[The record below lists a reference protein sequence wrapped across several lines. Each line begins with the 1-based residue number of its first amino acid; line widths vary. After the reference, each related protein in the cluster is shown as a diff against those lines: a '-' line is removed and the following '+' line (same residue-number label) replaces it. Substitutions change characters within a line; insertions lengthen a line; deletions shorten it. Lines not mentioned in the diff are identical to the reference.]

1 MSEILTIDRVAI
13 VEQVKLSGKIPE
25 IVEGILARQAIAEA
39 ATEIGIEITTEE
51 LQEGADRFR
60 LARSLHSSEE
70 TYKWLDKHGVS
81 LDDFE
86 NTIQYNL
93 TYLKLG
99 NAIVEDKVEAY
110 FAERQLDYMA
120 AVIYEIVLED
130 EDEAMELF
138 YAIQGEETSFHEVA
152 RQSIQDL
159 ELRRK
164 GGYRGILYRKDL
176 KPEISAA
183 VFAANPPQILKPIIT
198 AKGVHLIWVEEIVN
212 PQLDAQLSYQIGTDL
227 FNQWLKQKMEEIK
240 FEVVL

>member
-51 LQEGADRFR
+51 LQQGADRFR
-60 LARSLHSSEE
+60 LAHSLHSSEE
-70 TYKWLDKHGVS
+70 TYNWLDKYGVS

-99 NAIVEDKVEAY
+99 NAIVKDKVETY

-152 RQSIQDL
+152 RQYIQDL
-159 ELRRK
+159 ELKRK

-183 VFAANPPQILKPIIT
+183 VFAAKPPEILKPIIT
-198 AKGVHLIWVEEIVN
+198 AKGVHLIWVEEIVS

-227 FNQWLKQKMEEIK
+227 FNQWLKQKIEQIR

>member
-1 MSEILTIDRVAI
+1 MSEILTIDRAAI

-39 ATEIGIEITTEE
+39 AAAIGIEITTEE
-51 LQEGADRFR
+51 LQKGADRFR
-60 LARSLHSSEE
+60 LAHNLHSSEE

-86 NTIQYNL
+86 NMIQYNL

-99 NAIVEDKVEAY
+99 TAIVQDKVEAY
-110 FAERQLDYMA
+110 FAERQLDYMG

-138 YAIQGEETSFHEVA
+138 YAIQSEETSFYEVA
-152 RQSIQDL
+152 RQHIQDL

-164 GGYRGILYRKDL
+164 VGYQGILYRKDL

-183 VFAANPPQILKPIIT
+183 VFAANPPQMLNPIIT
-198 AKGVHLIWVEEIVN
+198 AKGVHLIWVEEIIN

-227 FNQWLKQKMEEIK
+227 FNQWLKQKMEEMK